1 MPRHQYRSVRLLVEA
16 LETRTVPTASPL
28 AVASAIT
35 HSYEANYRQIV
46 DDYAT
51 FLHRSAGPAEVNGW
65 AQQLAAGMSVEHA
78 QAACVGSLE
87 YKSDHG
93 GGGAPWINSLYL
105 DLLGRAPA
113 PAEVNGWL
121 NALHG
126 GLSTDAVA
134 NAFATSTEHLSERVI
149 FDYQQFLGR
158 TPAQA
163 EINSWVGFLQGGG
176 TDQDMAAN
184 FAASYENITLRDHD
198 NLHLWITDLYQNVL
212 GRTPAE
218 SEIEAWLTQLRG
230 APNPPTIDTSTPSP
244 DFSSGN
250 DYSPVVIDTVPTD
263 SGTVV
268 TDPGTIATDPGT
280 VDNSNSNTDP
290 APVDNCNCYTDPG
303 ASDSTPA
310 PDPGYVDYTIA

>member
-1 MPRHQYRSVRLLVEA
+1 
-16 LETRTVPTASPL
+16 
-28 AVASAIT
+28 
-35 HSYEANYRQIV
+35 V

-78 QAACVGSLE
+78 QAAFVGSQE

-93 GGGAPWINSLYL
+93 GGGAPWINSLYV
-105 DLLGRAPA
+105 DLLGRAPTQT
-113 PAEVNGWL
+113 EVNGWL

-126 GLSTDAVA
+126 GVSTDAVA

-149 FDYQQFLGR
+149 VDYQQFLGR

-163 EINSWVGFLQGGG
+163 EINSWVGFLQSGG

-184 FAASYENITLRDHD
+184 FAASYENITVIHHD
-198 NLHLWITDLYQNVL
+198 DLHLWITDLYQNVL

-218 SEIEAWLTQLRG
+218 SEIEAWLTQLRV

-268 TDPGTIATDPGT
+268 TDPGTVVTDPGTVDYGYTDPGT
-280 VDNSNSNTDP
+280 VDNCD
-290 APVDNCNCYTDPG
+290 CYTDPG
-303 ASDSTPA
+303 
-310 PDPGYVDYTIA
+310 YVD